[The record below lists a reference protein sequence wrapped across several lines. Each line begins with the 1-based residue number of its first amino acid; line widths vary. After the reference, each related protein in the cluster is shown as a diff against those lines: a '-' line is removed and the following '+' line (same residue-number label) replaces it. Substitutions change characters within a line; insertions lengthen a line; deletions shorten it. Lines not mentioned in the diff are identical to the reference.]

1 MQNHPEKA
9 QKCKIN
15 GTKESAGRKEPCLW
29 DELELEDRLFAWFIS
44 AGSMGTRQLNF
55 FFFSVR
61 SDHKSVVSI
70 DLKVINIFS

>member
-1 MQNHPEKA
+1 MQNRPEKA